1 MNKYNIG
8 MKGQKIAEEYLI
20 KQDIKIIS
28 YNYRTK
34 YGEIDLIALDGEYI
48 VFIEVKYRSSL
59 KYGSPAESVGFYK
72 QQKIIKTA
80 LCYLCEHEYNDIRF
94 DIIEVLGDKINH
106 IKNAFFNM

>member
-8 MKGQKIAEEYLI
+8 MKGQRIAEEYLI

-28 YNYRTK
+28 HNYRTK

-80 LCYLCEHEYNDIRF
+80 QYYLCEYEQYNKYIRF
-94 DIIEVLGDKINH
+94 DIIEILGKSINH
-106 IKNAFFNM
+106 IKNAFY